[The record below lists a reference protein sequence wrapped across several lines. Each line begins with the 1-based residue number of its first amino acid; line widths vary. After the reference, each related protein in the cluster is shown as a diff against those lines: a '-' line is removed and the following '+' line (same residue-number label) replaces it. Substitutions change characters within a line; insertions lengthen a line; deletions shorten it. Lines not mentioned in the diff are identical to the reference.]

1 VDEQHTEAERVDG
14 QAARGSDDDYCS
26 GYPLDG
32 HAYISHRVNAAPIA
46 WVERCHLCGHISS
59 KALREQLATAS
70 TEPARIEGGRERI
83 YVMPTLPTM
92 SLDEARAGTRIERA
106 PEDREPYPE

>member
-1 VDEQHTEAERVDG
+1 MDG

-26 GYPLDG
+26 AYPPDG
-32 HAYISHRVNAAPIA
+32 HHYISHSVRAAPIA

-70 TEPARIEGGRERI
+70 TKPARIEGGRERV

-92 SLDEARAGTRIERA
+92 TLDEARAGTRIEHA
-106 PEDREPYPE
+106 PEVSESHAE